1 MKTKVLAFLML
12 LVAATIE
19 VQASTITLTSETGEI
34 ELQDGDVLTGTGGTN
49 TRVSIADGATVTLDD
64 VNIDANDNQWPG
76 IACNGNAEIV
86 LMGTTSLHGGTQR
99 PGIFVPAGSTLTI
112 SGEGALTAVGA
123 MSAAGIG
130 GGYYIDCGKIV
141 IRGGIINAIG
151 GYSAAGIGCGA
162 HGICGSISI
171 LGGSVTATG
180 GSRAAG
186 IGGAETGSYCGNIT
200 IGSKVTNLF
209 VTAGEDAYAIGGG
222 YRKGDNS
229 VELIT
234 IADCVIDEI
243 IQSPFAFT
251 PADTTTTYTI
261 HFDKNNDNT
270 AGTMEDQVFTFNK
283 PRTLTPCG
291 FAYDE
296 YHYFAGWNTSANG
309 KGAAYKDK
317 QTVINV
323 GDVTFYAQWKGI
335 DYSITYV
342 NAKDGDSCVINTNP
356 TSYTIDDDITLVEPL
371 RPGWNFDGWTYEGQ
385 ETPTKE
391 VNIPRGSIGKR
402 TFTAHWSFNPI
413 ATINTNTRDVLLYD
427 GHTLT
432 GTGGKETHVT
442 IADGATVT
450 LRDVNITNIKNN
462 SAHKYAGITCL
473 GDATIILAED
483 NAITG
488 GYHSAG
494 IFVPSDKTL
503 TISGNGSLTATGNDY
518 SAGIGGNQNT
528 DCGNIVIAGGSITAS
543 GGKNAAGIGSGYNR
557 VSCGDITIA
566 RTVTSVTATKGEN
579 ATHSIGIG
587 NGKNSTC
594 GIVTIGGVE
603 GYISESPYTY
613 IPGVTLTSVVHFDA
627 NGGEGA
633 MDDWLFTC
641 DGSQQIIPAS
651 TFTAPEGF
659 ILHGWNTAV
668 DGSGQY
674 YAPDKPIVDI
684 GNVTLYAQWM
694 LQTVTINSST
704 GELTLNDGQTITG
717 TGGKETHVT
726 IVDGATVTLRDVNIT
741 SIPRNSSHKWAGI
754 TCLGDATII
763 LVGDNAITGG
773 YYSAGIFI
781 PDHRTLTIRG
791 NGSLIVESKDS
802 YSPGIGGNKGTD
814 CGNILIAGGSITATG
829 GRAAIGCAYNASCGN
844 ITITDGVTYVF
855 ATKSSASKYVYPIGL
870 NGSSSTCGT
879 ISIAEELTD
888 VTVDKTRYIAKP
900 DWTDTI
906 SVTLTKEGYATYFSS
921 FDMVLPAGMKARI
934 VTADEGN
941 GQLTYKTIAKG
952 GTPDNT
958 VPAQTPVLLQMPSA
972 DNEQTLNICIMAPNS
987 LLTIDPN
994 LLGGKDKESWTTGG
1008 GEEAKYYKLSYD
1020 SVGSNLGW
1028 YWGEENGESYKSE
1041 AHHAWLTLK
1050 SNSASLDYSFL
1061 PLPDYNYD
1069 DITTA
1074 IPVIVEPSMNG
1085 DDASARPRK
1094 VLEGNTVVIIRF
1106 GQRYDLLGRK
1116 MK

>member
-1 MKTKVLAFLML
+1 MNTKVLAFSML
-12 LVAATIE
+12 LIAATIE

-34 ELQDGDVLTGTGGTN
+34 ELQNGDTLTGTGGAN
-49 TRVSIADGATVTLDD
+49 THVTIVPNSTITLSD
-64 VNIDANDNQWPG
+64 VTIEASGNKWPG
-76 IACNGNAEIV
+76 IACSGNAEIV
-86 LMGTTSLHGGTQR
+86 LSGINSVHGGVQNS
-99 PGIFVPAGSTLTI
+99 GLWVSFGCTLTI
-112 SGEGALTAVGA
+112 SGDGALTATGNTYG
-123 MSAAGIG
+123 AGIG
-130 GGYYIDCGKIV
+130 GGYYIASGDIV
-141 IRGGIINAIG
+141 IRGGTITAIG
-151 GYSAAGIGCGA
+151 GNFAAGIGCGA
-162 HGICGSISI
+162 HARSGSISI
-171 LGGSVTATG
+171 YGGSISVRG
-180 GSRAAG
+180 GGRAAG
-186 IGGAETGSYCGNIT
+186 IGCAEIDSPCGMIT
-200 IGSKVTNLF
+200 ISSEVTNLSI
-209 VTAGEDAYAIGGG
+209 TTGNKSCAIGSGFYSG
-222 YRKGDNS
+222 I
-229 VELIT
+229 VETIT
-234 IADCVIDEI
+234 IDGYEVGEI
-243 IQSPFAFT
+243 KQPTFNYT
-251 PADTTTTYTI
+251 PTDTTTTYTI

-270 AGTMEDQVFTFNK
+270 AGTMDDQVFTFNK

-309 KGAAYKDK
+309 EGAAYKDK
-317 QTVINV
+317 QAIINM
-323 GDVTFYAQWKGI
+323 GDITFYAQWKGV

-342 NAKDGDSCVINTNP
+342 NAKDGDSCVVNTNP
-356 TSYTIDDDITLVEPL
+356 TSYTIDDNITLTDPL

-432 GTGGKETHVT
+432 GTGGKVTYVT

-450 LRDVNITNIKNN
+450 LRDVNITNINN
-462 SAHKYAGITCL
+462 TAHRYAGITCL
-473 GDATIILAED
+473 GDATIILVGD
-483 NAITG
+483 NAVTG
-488 GYHSAG
+488 GNNSAG

-503 TISGNGSLTATGNDY
+503 TISGNGSLTATGDDY

-528 DCGNIVIAGGSITAS
+528 DCGNIVIAGGSITAF
-543 GGKNAAGIGSGYNR
+543 GGKYAAGIGSRTQG
-557 VSCGDITIA
+557 SCGNITIA
-566 RTVTSVTATKGEN
+566 RSVTSVTATKGEY

-587 NGKNSTC
+587 SGKNSTC

-613 IPGVTLTSVVHFDA
+613 IPGNTLTSVVHFDA
-627 NGGEGA
+627 NGGEGT

-641 DGSQQIIPAS
+641 DGSQQNIPAS
-651 TFTAPEGF
+651 TFTAPEG
-659 ILHGWNTAV
+659 LLYLGWNTSA

-674 YAPDKPIVDI
+674 FAPDKPIVDI

-726 IVDGATVTLRDVNIT
+726 IADGATVTLRDVNIT
-741 SIPRNSSHKWAGI
+741 SISRNSSHKWAGI

-802 YSPGIGGNKGTD
+802 YSPGIGGNKETD
-814 CGNILIAGGSITATG
+814 CGNIVIAGGSITATG

-855 ATKSSASKYVYPIGL
+855 ATKGTSSKMIHPIGL

-921 FDMVLPAGMKARI
+921 FDMVLPAGMKARV

-941 GQLTYKTIAKG
+941 GLLKYEIIAKG
-952 GTPDNT
+952 GTQTNI

-972 DNEQTLNICIMAPNS
+972 DNEQTLDICIMVSNS

-994 LLGGKDKESWTTGG
+994 LLGGKDKESMTTGG
-1008 GEEAKYYKLSYD
+1008 GHEAKYYKLSYD

-1041 AHHAWLTLK
+1041 AHHAWLTLP
-1050 SNSASLDYSFL
+1050 STSASVNYSFL

-1069 DITTA
+1069 DITTD
-1074 IPVIVEPSMNG
+1074 IPNVVEPSVNA

-1094 VLEGNTVVIIRF
+1094 VLEGSSVVIIRS
-1106 GQRYDLLGRK
+1106 GQRYDILGRK